1 MSACIFSVDVE
12 DYFQVEAFSGV
23 VDRADWSSYSS
34 RVVDNT
40 RRILDLLEKHN
51 VHATFFILGWVAD
64 RYPELAREIVA
75 RGHEPACHSFWHRLI
90 YKLTPAEFRADT
102 LQAKTAIEQATGMVV
117 SGYRAPSYSV
127 TKQSLWALDIL
138 AELGFEYD
146 SSVFPIRHDIYGIPD
161 APRTP
166 YEVTTPSGSIM
177 EWPITT
183 FRTGGEHNWP
193 VGGGGYLRMLPFWY
207 TRMGV
212 ERALGENI
220 PAIVYTHPWE
230 IDPAQ
235 PRIQAGMRSRLR
247 HYSRLETTYGKLDR
261 LLTLQRFTSFRDH
274 ALHTAATTSP
284 CHR

>member
-1 MSACIFSVDVE
+1 VSACIFSVDVE

-127 TKQSLWALDIL
+127 TKQSLWALDTL

-183 FRTGGEHNWP
+183 FRAGGEHNWP

-212 ERALGENI
+212 QRALGENI

-274 ALHTAATTSP
+274 ALHTAAITSP